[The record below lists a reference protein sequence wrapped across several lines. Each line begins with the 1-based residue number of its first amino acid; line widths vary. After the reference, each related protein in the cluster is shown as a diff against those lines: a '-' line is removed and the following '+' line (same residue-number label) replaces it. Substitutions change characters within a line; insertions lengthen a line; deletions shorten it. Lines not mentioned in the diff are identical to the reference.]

1 MNYEY
6 IRYHKMPIVLEK
18 ETGFYARV
26 DQLNSSISNAAR
38 SKNDFESETDKEAHM
53 RIKEWIRE
61 NHPELLL

>member
-38 SKNDFESETDKEAHM
+38 SKNDFEIETDKKAHM
-53 RIKEWIRE
+53 RIREWIRE

>member
-53 RIKEWIRE
+53 RIKAWIRE

>member
-6 IRYHKMPIVLEK
+6 IRYDKMPIVLEK

-38 SKNDFESETDKEAHM
+38 SKNDFESDKEAHM
-53 RIKEWIRE
+53 RIREWIRE